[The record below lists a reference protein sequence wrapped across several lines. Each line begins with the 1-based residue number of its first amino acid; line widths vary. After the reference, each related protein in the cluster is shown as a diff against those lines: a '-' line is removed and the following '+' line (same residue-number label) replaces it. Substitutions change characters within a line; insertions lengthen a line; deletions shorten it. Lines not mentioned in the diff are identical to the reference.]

1 MHEIKT
7 MTIYFYNSFYNGYCL
22 CHVPC
27 VNFFLL
33 FNFFFTYE
41 RIFYLQETIYR
52 IVYSKRKHQNELR
65 RIASLCTC
73 TRCVPIS
80 DRHTKRATYL
90 VTLQNELNSDV
101 ARFTTHEKTLQPYLL
116 QARAHSCCKTA
127 SYVGG
132 KNATSLYSSFCRNV
146 AKQVARFT
154 LRLFLIVHNLWRIC
168 SFITCCIC
176 IYRHVHTIR
185 KRNRV

>member
-1 MHEIKT
+1 M
-7 MTIYFYNSFYNGYCL
+7 SCPL
-22 CHVPC
+22 CE
-27 VNFFLL
+27 FFLAFL
-33 FNFFFTYE
+33 FFFMYE

-65 RIASLCTC
+65 SIASLCTC

-80 DRHTKRATYL
+80 DRHTKRATYF

-101 ARFTTHEKTLQPYLL
+101 ARFTTHEKTWQPYLL

-132 KNATSLYSSFCRNV
+132 KTRNIV
-146 AKQVARFT
+146 IQLVLPQCCKKSCTFYGSK
-154 LRLFLIVHNLWRIC
+154 RLFLIVHNLWRIC
-168 SFITCCIC
+168 SCITCCIC
-176 IYRHVHTIR
+176 IYRHVHDIR
-185 KRNRV
+185 KRNRI